1 MKVLHVIPSLAEVHG
16 GATAALLA
24 MERAISVQGIAVE
37 TATTDDDGPGQHNGR
52 PCGVAL
58 AEDGITRWYFRKGF
72 EFYKVSGPFATW
84 IASNAKRYDLLHIH
98 ALFSFTSVVAAM
110 AAHRAGVPYIIEP
123 IGTLNRYGMTQR
135 RPALKRLSMRFI
147 EGPILARAAA
157 VRFTSQQEAAE
168 AVQQG
173 LTLKPV
179 VIPLGVQMPDDAN
192 LCERPAG
199 GDARGFTLLFLS
211 RLDPKKNLEGL
222 LDAFALL
229 AKERPNTHSD
239 VRLTIAGDGP
249 APYVAS
255 LKARAS
261 ALAMADRIHWAGHVE
276 GDDKR
281 RAFEAADIFVLPS
294 HSENFG
300 MAAAEALACGV
311 PCLLGR
317 GVAVSDDVVQA
328 AAGIAVTTDAADI
341 ARGLHFMMADRSALR
356 TMSIN
361 ARQLALTR
369 FSMQAMGERLSHLY
383 TEILAR

>member
-16 GATAALLA
+16 GATAALLS
-24 MERAISVQGIAVE
+24 MERALSVQGVEVE
-37 TATTDDDGPGQHNGR
+37 TATTDDDGPGKHNGR

-58 AEDGITRWYFRKGF
+58 AEDGIRRWYFRKGF

-84 IASNAKRYDLLHIH
+84 IASNAQRYDLLHIH

-110 AAHRAGVPYIIEP
+110 AAHRARVPYIIEP

-157 VRFTSQQEAAE
+157 VRFTSDQEASE
-168 AVQQG
+168 AAQQG

-179 VIPLGVQMPDDAN
+179 VIPLGVEMPDEVN
-192 LCERPAG
+192 LRERSPADEG
-199 GDARGFTLLFLS
+199 RGFNLLFLS

-222 LDAFALL
+222 LDAFSLVADEHPD
-229 AKERPNTHSD
+229 A
-239 VRLTIAGDGP
+239 RLTIAGDGA

-261 ALAMADRIHWAGHVE
+261 AMALAGRIDWAGHVE
-276 GDDKR
+276 GADKR
-281 RAFEAADIFVLPS
+281 RAFETADIFVLPS
-294 HSENFG
+294 YSENFG
-300 MAAAEALACGV
+300 MAAAEALAYGI

-328 AAGIAVTTDAADI
+328 AAGIAVTTEAADI
-341 ARGLHFMMADRSALR
+341 ARGLQFMMADKSALR
-356 TMSIN
+356 VMSSN
-361 ARQLALTR
+361 ARQLALNR
-369 FSMQAMGERLSHLY
+369 FSMRSMGDRLNHLY
-383 TEILAR
+383 TEILGR